1 MRFVAGKETPRES
14 GKGKPEKNGA
24 AASGIRRDRTA
35 SVKKRAMSKTPNKKL
50 QPRRVAEGIDGKG
63 GETNL
68 AVSADFNV
76 ER

>member
-1 MRFVAGKETPRES
+1 
-14 GKGKPEKNGA
+14 
-24 AASGIRRDRTA
+24 
-35 SVKKRAMSKTPNKKL
+35 MSKTPNKKL